1 MDNDYILPLAT
12 GIPNATI
19 TWWYR
24 NLEIGKEDHDKN
36 FKVYGNGPLT
46 YLEVSPLSGKY
57 FGDYVCRAENPQGS
71 ANHSIE
77 LIRAQEPTIIQ
88 QVRKIPHYEESHSDF
103 STEAVLDR
111 VTSTTL
117 HFRFVQPTNM
127 GGLPLDAYA
136 VEYKET
142 RHEWN
147 LAKRRVW
154 PIC

>member
-1 MDNDYILPLAT
+1 MLLLVLLLLAT

-19 TWWYR
+19 SWWYR

-57 FGDYVCRAENPQGS
+57 FGDYLCRAENPHGS

-88 QVRKIPHYEESHSDF
+88 QVRVCRMGCY
-103 STEAVLDR
+103 L
-111 VTSTTL
+111 TL
-117 HFRFVQPTNM
+117 TFH
-127 GGLPLDAYA
+127 
-136 VEYKET
+136 
-142 RHEWN
+142 
-147 LAKRRVW
+147 
-154 PIC
+154 I

>member
-1 MDNDYILPLAT
+1 MTLVNNYILPLAT

-19 TWWYR
+19 SWWYR

-46 YLEVSPLSGKY
+46 YLEVSPLSSKY

-88 QVRKIPHYEESHSDF
+88 QVIS
-103 STEAVLDR
+103 
-111 VTSTTL
+111 
-117 HFRFVQPTNM
+117 
-127 GGLPLDAYA
+127 
-136 VEYKET
+136 
-142 RHEWN
+142 
-147 LAKRRVW
+147 
-154 PIC
+154 